1 MLLPFVR
8 GQAQAPQSA
17 SRRIRRRGVYR
28 PEGCVRAEGP
38 PKDTVSARAWHR
50 DRLGRHGEDME
61 LCLRRGVED
70 TQRRSKTTFLTPHP
84 MCRRLLS
91 ADNAGLG
98 LRLEAA
104 LTFVSCSIQSYS
116 PSRRSTREAI
126 ETRQHRYSLRRS
138 TSPPSTRRS
147 KPSCPST
154 PAGEQQ
160 ASSWTR
166 ATECATQCPC
176 TKASPLQTRSSGST
190 WP

>member
-8 GQAQAPQSA
+8 RQAHAPQSA
-17 SRRIRRRGVYR
+17 SRRIRGRGIHR

-38 PKDTVSARAWHR
+38 PEDTVSARAWHC

-61 LCLRRGVED
+61 LCLRRGFED
-70 TQRRSKTTFLTPHP
+70 TQRRGKATFLTPHP

-91 ADNAGLG
+91 ADNARLG
-98 LRLEAA
+98 LRLEPA
-104 LTFVSCSIQSYS
+104 LTFVSSSIQTCS
-116 PSRRSTREAI
+116 PSRRSTREAT
-126 ETRQHRYSLRRS
+126 EPRQHRYSLRRS

-166 ATECATQCPC
+166 ATE
-176 TKASPLQTRSSGST
+176 
-190 WP
+190 